1 MLKAK
6 LLISLAVI
14 AGIHQFNDASATSV
28 VEPAEMAMEAQ
39 PSVTPAVAAEAPAGT
54 QAANPR

>member
-39 PSVTPAVAAEAPAGT
+39 RVTPAVAAEAPAGT
-54 QAANPR
+54 QAANTR